1 MRYRIIF
8 GWHGG
13 KNAKM
18 GKSKTAKKGGAK
30 GTRKAAGWDKRME
43 KKLDR
48 MCLLASAVIIA
59 ITAALE
65 LRDRRGR

>member
-1 MRYRIIF
+1 
-8 GWHGG
+8 
-13 KNAKM
+13 M
-18 GKSKTAKKGGAK
+18 GKSKAVKKERKERGKGA
-30 GTRKAAGWDKRME
+30 RKAAGWDKRME

-48 MCLLASAVIIA
+48 MCLLASAIIIA